1 MLHLMIYI
9 LEGEWYVMIEAMIK
23 ADIVGT
29 MQQKQSL
36 LVFKL

>member
-1 MLHLMIYI
+1 
-9 LEGEWYVMIEAMIK
+9 MIEAMIK